1 MKSVPALL
9 AAYGVVTV
17 YVAVF
22 ANEPAQGDLLSK
34 AGGAIPWYGLSA
46 LGALA
51 ALAWLLG
58 FRDKRAL
65 LVSALCLS
73 AWTACF
79 WLGTDQGVEE
89 LNAIVPVTRSLATPD
104 RA

>member
-1 MKSVPALL
+1 VKLVAALL
-9 AAYGVVTV
+9 AVYGVVTV

-34 AGGAIPWYGLSA
+34 AGGAIPWFGLSA

-51 ALAWLLG
+51 AFAWLLAY
-58 FRDKRAL
+58 RHKRVL
-65 LVSALCLS
+65 FVSALCLL

-79 WLGTDQGVEE
+79 WLGTDQGAE
-89 LNAIVPVTRSLATPD
+89 LNGMVAILSS
-104 RA
+104 